1 MAKRQEEKV
10 SPKSEHTQETNDR
23 VNIQCVLALRVL
35 QFILMEVL
43 SGLGSLTGEGGEKRR
58 EEGREREKE
67 SFVKT
72 TWFILFIRFILG
84 IGPVNE
90 CLSIG

>member
-43 SGLGSLTGEGGEKRR
+43 SGLGSLTGRGEGERERR
-58 EEGREREKE
+58 GGRERERK
-67 SFVKT
+67 
-72 TWFILFIRFILG
+72 
-84 IGPVNE
+84 
-90 CLSIG
+90 

>member
-1 MAKRQEEKV
+1 MAKRQEKKV

-43 SGLGSLTGEGGEKRR
+43 SGLGSLTGRGEGERERR
-58 EEGREREKE
+58 GGRERERKLRLCHNN
-67 SFVKT
+67 VVYPIYT
-72 TWFILFIRFILG
+72 LYIRHWA
-84 IGPVNE
+84 
-90 CLSIG
+90 S

>member
-1 MAKRQEEKV
+1 MAKRQEKKV

-43 SGLGSLTGEGGEKRR
+43 SGLGSLTGRGEGERERR
-58 EEGREREKE
+58 GGRERERK
-67 SFVKT
+67 
-72 TWFILFIRFILG
+72 
-84 IGPVNE
+84 
-90 CLSIG
+90 